1 MQWRKPVR
9 IVLDTNILVSAL
21 ISRDGPPG
29 QVLADVNR
37 GRLRLVTSTEQI
49 AELRRVLH
57 RPHLRRYIPLAAAED
72 LLRNVEAVGEVV
84 TDLPDLDVSPDP
96 DDNLILAA
104 AAAAAVAGR
113 ADLVV
118 SGDKKHMLAPGEVEG
133 IPIVTASAAAERM
146 LRRQP

>member
-29 QVLADVNR
+29 QVLADVKR

-57 RPHLRRYIPLAAAED
+57 RPHLRRYIPLAAADD

-104 AAAAAVAGR
+104 AAVAGR

-118 SGDKKHMLAPGEVEG
+118 SGDKKHMLALGEVEG

>member
-1 MQWRKPVR
+1 MR

-29 QVLADVNR
+29 QVLADVKR

-57 RPHLRRYIPLAAAED
+57 RPHLRRYIPLAAADD
-72 LLRNVEAVGEVV
+72 LLRNGEAVGEVV

-104 AAAAAVAGR
+104 AVAGR
-113 ADLVV
+113 TDLVV
-118 SGDKKHMLAPGEVEG
+118 SGDKKHTLALGEVEG

>member
-1 MQWRKPVR
+1 MR

-29 QVLADVNR
+29 QVLADVKR

-57 RPHLRRYIPLAAAED
+57 RPHLRRYIPLAAADD

-104 AAAAAVAGR
+104 AVAGR

-118 SGDKKHMLAPGEVEG
+118 SGDKKHMLALGEVEG

>member
-21 ISRDGPPG
+21 ISRDGPLG
-29 QVLADVNR
+29 QVLADVKR

-57 RPHLRRYIPLAAAED
+57 RPHLRRSIPLAAADD

-104 AAAAAVAGR
+104 AVAGR

-118 SGDKKHMLAPGEVEG
+118 SGDKKHMLALGEVED